1 MCAKRDTAAFGD
13 YLGFVE
19 KFQPKKT
26 TDDCYT
32 PGLVYNAVLAWAA
45 REYGIG
51 GQVVR
56 PFYPGGDYEAFDYP
70 EGCTVVDNP
79 PFSILAQIVRFYQ
92 ERGIR
97 FFLFAPGLTTFMALR
112 TEGVCAVCADAII
125 TYESD
130 ATVRT
135 NFLTNMDARCRARS
149 TPGLFIAVK
158 EAMEEV
164 NRGKARELPKY
175 NYPDEVLTTARLNWM
190 SAHSVAFEVP
200 TGECELV
207 QGLDAQRPL
216 GKSIFGGGCSFH
228 GAQPQSAQPP
238 PDGSCRPANG
248 GCRNRWGRRFP
259 PFSRCEMLHCGDS
272 VNRPQTCF
280 TGNSPLRNVAKVMQR
295 YGTI

>member
-32 PGLVYNAVLAWAA
+32 PGPVYDAVLAWAA

-56 PFYPGGDYEAFDYP
+56 PFYPNGNYEAFDYP
-70 EGCTVVDNP
+70 EGCVVVDNP

-97 FFLFAPGLTTFMALR
+97 FFLFAPGLTTFTALR
-112 TEGVCAVCADAII
+112 TEGVCAVCADAN
-125 TYESD
+125 
-130 ATVRT
+130 

-149 TPGLFIAVK
+149 APGLFEAVK

-175 NYPDEVLTTARLNWM
+175 AYPDDVLTAARLNWM
-190 SAHSVAFEVP
+190 SAHGVAFEVP
-200 TGECELV
+200 AGECELV

-216 GKSIFGGGCSFH
+216 GKSIFGGGLLLSRR
-228 GAQPQSAQPP
+228 AAAE
-238 PDGSCRPANG
+238 RAAAT
-248 GCRNRWGRRFP
+248 RWELSPRERRLQE
-259 PFSRCEMLHCGDS
+259 SLG
-272 VNRPQTCF
+272 
-280 TGNSPLRNVAKVMQR
+280 
-295 YGTI
+295 

>member
-32 PGLVYNAVLAWAA
+32 PGPVYDAVLAWAA

-56 PFYPGGDYEAFDYP
+56 PFYPNGNYEAFDYP
-70 EGCTVVDNP
+70 EGCVVVDNP

-97 FFLFAPGLTTFMALR
+97 FFLFAPGLTTFTALR
-112 TEGVCAVCADAII
+112 TEGVCAVCADANIM
-125 TYESD
+125 YENG

-149 TPGLFIAVK
+149 APGLFEAVK

-175 NYPDEVLTTARLNWM
+175 AYPDDVLTAARLNWM
-190 SAHSVAFEVP
+190 SAHGVAFEVP
-200 TGECELV
+200 AGECELV

-216 GKSIFGGGCSFH
+216 GKSIFGGGVAPFTARSRRARSRH
-228 GAQPQSAQPP
+228 PMGAVAPRAAAAGIAGVGAS
-238 PDGSCRPANG
+238 RL
-248 GCRNRWGRRFP
+248 FP
-259 PFSRCEMLHCGDS
+259 
-272 VNRPQTCF
+272 
-280 TGNSPLRNVAKVMQR
+280 VAKCCIVEIR
-295 YGTI
+295 